1 MAESKNDPNRH
12 NRTKRA
18 EEKLHELLNDVDVS
32 SGDDEDISNF
42 IDAESREDTQKK
54 KLAYSKNYYPNMELI
69 NQFTPDGPGATIEI
83 KNLHKKIRQGNQNEI
98 ENAFWK
104 LLEISKKKREQSLN
118 DERRDGWDVITQKD
132 IADATSANPKKT
144 KKSWFKKL
152 FRRGGRKYK
161 RKNKKK
167 TIKKNKR
174 KKRNTKKRKRKRKK
188 KTKKY

>member
-12 NRTKRA
+12 DRTKKA
-18 EEKLHELLNDVDVS
+18 EEKLHELLNDES
-32 SGDDEDISNF
+32 SGDDEDISDF
-42 IDAESREDTQKK
+42 IDAESRKDTQKK
-54 KLAYSKNYYPNMELI
+54 RLAYSKNYYTNMELI
-69 NQFTPDGPGATIEI
+69 NQFTPDSPGATIEI

-118 DERRDGWDVITQKD
+118 DERRDGWDVITQED
-132 IADATSANPKKT
+132 IADATSANSKKK
-144 KKSWFKKL
+144 KKSWFKNPFKS
-152 FRRGGRKYK
+152 RRGGRKYK

-174 KKRNTKKRKRKRKK
+174 KKRNTKKRKRKRKN
-188 KTKKY
+188 KTKK